1 MNNTQRQSTSH
12 SVMGGASGMSHYK
25 SYDAEYN
32 QRNIQK
38 PYENRMATGNM
49 SLYNGNINAS
59 INGHEQCNVR
69 TNALYAPSNDTPN
82 TNVLGQFTKQNQKYE
97 LPTIDNSI
105 LKAFKENPYTH
116 SLSSVA

>member
-1 MNNTQRQSTSH
+1 MTNTQRQSTSH
-12 SVMGGASGMSHYK
+12 SIIGGVSGMPHNK

-32 QRNIQK
+32 QQNIQK
-38 PYENRMATGNM
+38 PYENRMANGNM

-69 TNALYAPSNDTPN
+69 TNALYAQSNDTPHI
-82 TNVLGQFTKQNQKYE
+82 LGEFTKQTQKYE

-105 LKAFKENPYTH
+105 LKAFKETTYTQT
-116 SLSSVA
+116 